1 MNIADLDEEHL
12 RMLLVDLQK
21 IDDLPTLSEKYS
33 VIIPQ
38 WLTIKYRCTNCTLE
52 TNNRIQSTNIKQA
65 KKILTCPFCRKV
77 SQMFT
82 IRVQKET
89 LSEKDFEL

>member
-33 VIIPQ
+33 VTIPQ
-38 WLTIKYRCTNCTLE
+38 WLTIKYRCANCAKE
-52 TNNRIQSTNIKQA
+52 TNNRIQSINIKQA

-89 LSEKDFEL
+89 LSEKDFGL